1 MKPIER
7 IFHAVLF
14 EVLAVIL
21 AIVVLSTFT
30 THDAESLSG
39 TMIVVAT
46 IAMAWDF
53 IYNWGFD
60 RMVTGDKTKRTLVL
74 RIVHTIIFQAG
85 LIIATIP
92 VIAFLLDIGLWQALI
107 MDIGVTICITIYAF
121 FYNLTYDHTRAFIV
135 REPAVV
141 N

>member
-39 TMIVVAT
+39 TMIAVAT
-46 IAMAWDF
+46 IAMAWNF

-60 RMVTGDKTKRTLVL
+60 RMVTGDKTKRTLTL

-85 LIIATIP
+85 LLIATIP
-92 VIAFLLDIGLWQALI
+92 VIAFLLNIGLWQALI
-107 MDIGVTICITIYAF
+107 MDIVVTICITIYAF

>member
-21 AIVVLSTFT
+21 AIVVLITFT
-30 THDAESLSG
+30 THDAKSLSG

-46 IAMAWDF
+46 IAMAWNF

-85 LIIATIP
+85 LLIATIP
-92 VIAFLLDIGLWQALI
+92 VIAFLLNIGLWQALI
-107 MDIGVTICITIYAF
+107 MDIGVTIFITIYAF

-135 REPAVV
+135 RDRAIVY
-141 N
+141 

>member
-14 EVLAVIL
+14 EVLAVTL

-30 THDAESLSG
+30 THDTGVLSG
-39 TMIVVAT
+39 TMIAVAT
-46 IAMAWDF
+46 IAMAWNF

-60 RMVTGDKTKRTLVL
+60 QIVTGDKTKRTLAL
-74 RIVHTIIFQAG
+74 RVAHTLLFQAG
-85 LIIATIP
+85 LLIATIP
-92 VIAFLLDIGLWQALI
+92 VISLLLNIDLWQALI

-121 FYNLTYDHTRAFIV
+121 IYNLTYDHVRAFIV
-135 REPAVV
+135 RKPLAVS
-141 N
+141 

>member
-14 EVLAVIL
+14 EVLAVTL
-21 AIVVLSTFT
+21 AIIVLATFT
-30 THDAESLSG
+30 NHHVGSLSG

-46 IAMAWDF
+46 MAMAWNF
-53 IYNWGFD
+53 IYNWCFD
-60 RMVTGDKTKRTLVL
+60 RIVTGDKTKRSLVL
-74 RIVHTIIFQAG
+74 RVVHTIIFQAG
-85 LIIATIP
+85 LLIFTIP
-92 VIAFLLDIGLWQALI
+92 VIAFLLGISLWQALI

-121 FYNLTYDHTRAFIV
+121 LYNLTYDHTRAFIV
-135 REPAVV
+135 RERAIA